1 MAAVQQRV
9 LNWLYSVLTSEYRDV
24 NRTYN
29 DVAQT
34 LSQYTSL
41 SPRTDVYTY
50 ENGASS
56 LLLHLSGTLP
66 VNFRGTT
73 YRFPI
78 ALWIPHAYPQEAPLV
93 YVTPVEGMVVRAGQ
107 HVDPQGKVYHPYL
120 MRWPDYWDKSNVLDF
135 LAILRDI
142 FAKEPPVIS
151 RQQQNAPPRP
161 QPIAIPPPIPP
172 LPPNVV
178 RSIPS
183 PAPPRPSADERPP
196 PPPPKPTNNDVPYSP
211 PGSSRRDNGPP
222 LPPLPTQVGYDNSRY
237 GPPMPQSPIR
247 HSHTPQRSSSL
258 RYESAPLLPPQ
269 QSRQNLREP
278 SYSPVSPITPP
289 EDPYRQSSHSQ
300 SYQQPTQSQ
309 QPQQPYNSNNIQQPI
324 PQNGRPPLPP
334 PQYMHPQQQ
343 QQPYP
348 GHTSHQQRTQ
358 YQQQQPQPPQTQ
370 PQAKPPIPDLLD
382 APLTLS
388 IPGASSANL
397 PAPPIPPNPEKD
409 MLLHK
414 LASALHS
421 QRLHHTAQT
430 ASSLPGLHSQQTSML
445 STLTTM
451 QSELSALE
459 SLSTSLITN
468 TTILHSSL
476 QTADQLL
483 QSSQHR
489 TPPPIDELLVAPTVV
504 GNQLYELVCEERSL
518 GDAIDV
524 LGRAVER
531 GRITGP
537 TLAKMTRGLARELF
551 LKKALIRKIGIGMG
565 LSRVVGGGGTL
576 EEEIED
582 EQMPEHRKSKQ
593 AQRN

>member
-1 MAAVQQRV
+1 MAGVQQRV

-66 VNFRGTT
+66 VNFRGTI

-151 RQQQNAPPRP
+151 KQQQNPPPRP
-161 QPIAIPPPIPP
+161 QSTAIPPPIPP
-172 LPPNVV
+172 LPPNVA
-178 RSIPS
+178 RPIPS
-183 PAPPRPSADERPP
+183 SASPRPLNDDRPP
-196 PPPPKPTNNDVPYSP
+196 PPPPKPTNSATPYSP
-211 PGSSRRDNGPP
+211 SGSSRRDVGPP
-222 LPPLPTQVGYDNSRY
+222 LPPLPTQVGYDNSKY
-237 GPPMPQSPIR
+237 GPPMPQSPNR
-247 HSHTPQRSSSL
+247 QSHTPQKSSGL
-258 RYESAPLLPPQ
+258 RYESAPPLPPQ

-289 EDPYRQSSHSQ
+289 EDPYRQSSYSQ
-300 SYQQPTQSQ
+300 SYQQPPQPQQPQQAPPQVHNPNFIRQPAPQNGRPQPPPQYVHPQHQ
-309 QPQQPYNSNNIQQPI
+309 QPQQPYP
-324 PQNGRPPLPP
+324 GHPL
-334 PQYMHPQQQ
+334 QQQ
-343 QQPYP
+343 WP
-348 GHTSHQQRTQ
+348 Q
-358 YQQQQPQPPQTQ
+358 YQQQQYQQQPAPPQPK
-370 PQAKPPIPDLLD
+370 AKSPPPTDLLD

-388 IPGASSANL
+388 IPDASSANL
-397 PAPPIPPNPEKD
+397 PAPPVPPNPEKD

-421 QRLHHTAQT
+421 QRLHHTTQT
-430 ASSLPGLHSQQTSML
+430 TSSLPGLQSQQKSML
-445 STLTTM
+445 STLNAM

-459 SLSTSLITN
+459 SLSALLTNN
-468 TTILHSSL
+468 TTILHNSL

-489 TPPPIDELLVAPTVV
+489 TRPSIDELLVAPTVV

-518 GDAIDV
+518 ADAIDV

-531 GRITGP
+531 GRISGP
-537 TLAKMTRGLARELF
+537 TFAKMTRGLAREWY
-551 LKKALIRKIGIGMG
+551 LKKALIRKIGRGMG
-565 LSRVVGGGGTL
+565 LSGVGGLGY
-576 EEEIED
+576 
-582 EQMPEHRKSKQ
+582 
-593 AQRN
+593 

>member
-1 MAAVQQRV
+1 MAGVQQRV

-78 ALWIPHAYPQEAPLV
+78 ALWIPHAYPHEAPLV

-151 RQQQNAPPRP
+151 RQQQNATPRP
-161 QPIAIPPPIPP
+161 QPTAMPPPIPP
-172 LPPNVV
+172 LPPNVP

-183 PAPPRPSADERPP
+183 SASPRPLADDLPP
-196 PPPPKPTNNDVPYSP
+196 PPPPKPINHATPYSP
-211 PGSSRRDNGPP
+211 SNSPRRDDGPP
-222 LPPLPTQVGYDNSRY
+222 LPPLPPQIGYDSSRY
-237 GPPMPQSPIR
+237 APPIPQSPNR
-247 HSHTPQRSSSL
+247 QSHAPQRSSSL
-258 RYESAPLLPPQ
+258 RFESAPSLPPQ
-269 QSRQNLREP
+269 QPRQTLREP

-289 EDPYRQSSHSQ
+289 DDSYRQSSYSQ
-300 SYQQPTQSQ
+300 SYQQPPQSQ
-309 QPQQPYNSNNIQQPI
+309 QTQQYPPQQAYNVNNIQQPAS
-324 PQNGRPPLPP
+324 QNGRPPPP
-334 PQYMHPQQQ
+334 PQYIHPQQQ
-343 QQPYP
+343 PHT
-348 GHTSHQQRTQ
+348 GHPTHQQWPQ
-358 YQQQQPQPPQTQ
+358 YQQQHQQTPPPQPR
-370 PQAKPPIPDLLD
+370 AKPPPPPDLLD

-388 IPGASSANL
+388 IPDASSANL
-397 PAPPIPPNPEKD
+397 PAPPVPPNPEKD

-414 LASALHS
+414 LANALHS
-421 QRLHHTAQT
+421 QRLHHTTQT
-430 ASSLPGLHSQQTSML
+430 TSSIPGLQSQQKSML
-445 STLTTM
+445 TTLSAM
-451 QSELSALE
+451 QSEISALE
-459 SLSTSLITN
+459 SLSTLLSNN
-468 TTILHSSL
+468 TTILHTSL

-489 TPPPIDELLVAPTVV
+489 TPPSIDELLVAPTVV

-524 LGRAVER
+524 LGKAVER
-531 GRITGP
+531 GRISGP
-537 TLAKMTRGLARELF
+537 TFAKMTRGLAREWY
-551 LKKALIRKIGIGMG
+551 LKKALVRKIGRGMG
-565 LSRVVGGGGTL
+565 LNGVAGVGGY
-576 EEEIED
+576 
-582 EQMPEHRKSKQ
+582 
-593 AQRN
+593 

>member
-1 MAAVQQRV
+1 MAGVQQRV

-34 LSQYTSL
+34 LSQYNSL

-78 ALWIPHAYPQEAPLV
+78 ALWIPHAYPYEAPLV

-151 RQQQNAPPRP
+151 KQQQNATPRP
-161 QPIAIPPPIPP
+161 QPTAMPPHIPP
-172 LPPNVV
+172 LPPNIA
-178 RSIPS
+178 RSIPGS
-183 PAPPRPSADERPP
+183 ASSRPLTDDLPP
-196 PPPPKPTNNDVPYSP
+196 PPPPKPTNHAAPYSP
-211 PGSSRRDNGPP
+211 SSSLRRDDGPP

-237 GPPMPQSPIR
+237 GPPIPQSPNR
-247 HSHTPQRSSSL
+247 QSHAPQRSRSL
-258 RYESAPLLPPQ
+258 RYESAPPLPPQ
-269 QSRQNLREP
+269 QSRQTLPEP

-289 EDPYRQSSHSQ
+289 DDLYRQSSYSQ
-300 SYQQPTQSQ
+300 SYQQPPQSQ
-309 QPQQPYNSNNIQQPI
+309 QPQQYPPQQAYNANNIQQPA
-324 PQNGRPPLPP
+324 PQNGRTPPP

-343 QQPYP
+343 AYP
-348 GHTSHQQRTQ
+348 GHPSHQQWPQ
-358 YQQQQPQPPQTQ
+358 YQQQHQQTPPPQ
-370 PQAKPPIPDLLD
+370 PQAKPPPPPDLLD

-388 IPGASSANL
+388 IPDASSANL
-397 PAPPIPPNPEKD
+397 PAPPVPPNPEMD

-414 LASALHS
+414 LANALHS
-421 QRLHHTAQT
+421 QRLHHTTQT
-430 ASSLPGLHSQQTSML
+430 TSSIPGLQSQQKSML
-445 STLTTM
+445 TTLSAM
-451 QSELSALE
+451 QSEISALE
-459 SLSTSLITN
+459 SLSTLLSNN
-468 TTILHSSL
+468 TTVLHTSL
-476 QTADQLL
+476 QTADKLL
-483 QSSQHR
+483 QTSQHR
-489 TPPPIDELLVAPTVV
+489 TPPSIDELLVAPTVV

-524 LGRAVER
+524 LGKAVER
-531 GRITGP
+531 GRISGP
-537 TLAKMTRGLARELF
+537 TFAKMTRGLAREWY
-551 LKKALIRKIGIGMG
+551 LKKALVRKIERGMG
-565 LSRVVGGGGTL
+565 LNGVAGAGG
-576 EEEIED
+576 
-582 EQMPEHRKSKQ
+582 
-593 AQRN
+593 